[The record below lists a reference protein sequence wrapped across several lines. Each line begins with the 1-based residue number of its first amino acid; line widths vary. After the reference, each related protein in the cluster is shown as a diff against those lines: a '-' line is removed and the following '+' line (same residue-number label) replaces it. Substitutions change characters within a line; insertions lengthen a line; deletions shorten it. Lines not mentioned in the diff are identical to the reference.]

1 MAEKKSKLEAAEA
14 RYWKLYKE
22 YQDLR
27 EKVVEAKA
35 ARDAALVAE
44 QEEAVADMPDA
55 PERVDGVAVIE

>member
-27 EKVVEAKA
+27 EKVAEAKA
-35 ARDAALVAE
+35 ARDAALIAE
-44 QEEAVADMPDA
+44 QEAAVARTGVT
-55 PERVDGVAVIE
+55 PERMDGIAVIE